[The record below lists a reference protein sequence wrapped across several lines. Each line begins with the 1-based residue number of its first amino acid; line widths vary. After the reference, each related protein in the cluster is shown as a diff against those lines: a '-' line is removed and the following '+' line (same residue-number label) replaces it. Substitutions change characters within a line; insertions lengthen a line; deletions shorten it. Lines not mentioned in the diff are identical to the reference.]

1 MARKLFEFFDGE
13 ENPKAITAVV
23 VLAVVFHVLVLVV
36 APLVLSFLW
45 KPKILTRPP
54 TFELVKIQLPQPPAP
69 PARPTPVQPTPQPTP
84 PAPVEPPPAPPA
96 PPEPPRPTPPV
107 EQPRP
112 AEPQPTP
119 PQPTPQPQPR
129 PQPTPPRPTPPLEDD
144 ISAFMDLFADDNAAQ
159 NASSAQNISLTVAE
173 PFPFQWYL
181 DQLQA
186 RIRQRWR
193 PGPNERGEV
202 VVQFTIGRNGSL
214 SNLTMVNSSGRP
226 IMDRQAMQA
235 VQMAAPFAP
244 LPAGFGGQSLTVVL
258 TLRPYG

>member
-1 MARKLFEFFDGE
+1 MTRRIFDFFDGE
-13 ENPKAITAVV
+13 ENPKAVSVIIILSVI
-23 VLAVVFHVLVLVV
+23 FHVLVLIV
-36 APLVLSFLW
+36 APLVSSFLW

-54 TFELVKIQLPQPPAP
+54 TFELVRIQLPQPPAP
-69 PARPTPVQPTPQPTP
+69 QRAAPTP
-84 PAPVEPPPAPPA
+84 PPVPT
-96 PPEPPRPTPPV
+96 PPEPPRPTPPPV

-112 AEPQPTP
+112 AEQPRPTP
-119 PQPTPQPQPR
+119 PEPKPQPQPR
-129 PQPTPPRPTPPLEDD
+129 PQPPAPPKPQPVVEDD
-144 ISAFMDLFADDNAAQ
+144 ISSLEDLFADVS
-159 NASSAQNISLTVAE
+159 ASSAAQNISLTVAE

-214 SNLTMVNSSGRP
+214 NNLTMINSSGRP

-258 TLRPYG
+258 TLRPHG